1 MRAVREGVIALPAS
15 SDAIFQAALGVAQ
28 QTKGSQ
34 ILAVHN
40 EGRVVVFRWKNM
52 MSNVK
57 IVVARVG
64 TSENG
69 ERAGMHVAVGAD
81 PRTPAAL
88 MDGWSNNRG
97 LEKYVKAVQ
106 GALDGSAPVT
116 TTPMSNHYMQ
126 KKTEVPWVDP
136 NEEPDIQLGGNIRAM
151 YGL

>member
-1 MRAVREGVIALPAS
+1 MRAVREDVVALSAAP
-15 SDAIFQAALGVAQ
+15 DAIFQAALGVAQ

-40 EGRVVVFRWKNM
+40 EGRIVVFRWKNM

-64 TSENG
+64 EDGGS
-69 ERAGMHVAVGAD
+69 AGLHVAVGAD

-88 MDGWSNNRG
+88 MDGMSNGKG
-97 LEKYVKAVQ
+97 LKKYIEAVQ

-116 TTPMSNHYMQ
+116 TTPVSNHYVQ

-136 NEEPDIQLGGNIRAM
+136 NQEPDIQLGGNLRAM